1 MMKPKN
7 WMSSP
12 TVILETLLWDLE
24 LDYDHYE
31 SSKPETIHYI
41 LSNPDSVSTYN
52 KGLIS
57 GHWNAM
63 SEIEFQRRVKNEMD
77 KLKNQIE
84 NLETYLQK

>member
-7 WMSSP
+7 WMNVP
-12 TVILETLLWDLE
+12 AVILETFLWDLE
-24 LDYDHYE
+24 LDYDPYE

-41 LSNPDSVSTYN
+41 LSNPDGASTYN
-52 KGLIS
+52 QGLIS